1 MCVFLL
7 NSVCVT
13 FLGKF
18 YESLT
23 ENNIKF
29 NSADI
34 EKALIK
40 TCKDAKGKENRFVSL
55 HSTDE
60 TSTKP
65 LLDLTRSGSEE

>member
-7 NSVCVT
+7 VSVCVT

-40 TCKDAKGKENRFVSL
+40 SCKDAKGKENRFVSL
-55 HSTDE
+55 HQT
-60 TSTKP
+60 
-65 LLDLTRSGSEE
+65 LTLN